1 MRFWERMVVV
11 GMIYMFDNLA
21 WTVGIAGKST
31 ILAVLG
37 NREVPIPEHIDIFHL
52 TREMPASDKSA
63 LQCVMEV
70 DEERLRLEKLAETL
84 VACDDEGT

>member
-1 MRFWERMVVV
+1 M
-11 GMIYMFDNLA
+11 
-21 WTVGIAGKST
+21 IAGKST

-37 NREVPIPEHIDIFHL
+37 NREVPVPEHIDIFHL

-84 VACDDEGT
+84 VACDEEGT

>member
-1 MRFWERMVVV
+1 MKTLPEP
-11 GMIYMFDNLA
+11 GA
-21 WTVGIAGKST
+21 IAGKST

-84 VACDDEGT
+84 VACDEEGA